1 MLNISKFVEEIATLW
16 NRLDEF
22 TFQNSLP
29 FAEAVLQ
36 TSFFQTACWLTEI
49 IRVRLSKF
57 FSSIMPSIF
66 NKVNLF
72 LQWAPR
78 DEARRG
84 IRARGENFNT
94 KSRARWRPFVKER
107 EAYNKLCIKG
117 CWSHKE
123 SRIEAMVR
131 SLDTRF
137 APFGTRLLTR
147 FVYVG
152 KSILTRIG
160 AKLVKRFARSA
171 RITTSYIT
179 RTAFSG

>member
-72 LQWAPR
+72 RNEHPGTKRVGVSERVGKILIQRAERVDGPLSKSAKRIINFVSKGADRIKNLVSKLWY
-78 DEARRG
+78 EAL
-84 IRARGENFNT
+84 IRA
-94 KSRARWRPFVKER
+94 SRPLV
-107 EAYNKLCIKG
+107 
-117 CWSHKE
+117 
-123 SRIEAMVR
+123 
-131 SLDTRF
+131 LDC
-137 APFGTRLLTR
+137 
-147 FVYVG
+147 
-152 KSILTRIG
+152 
-160 AKLVKRFARSA
+160 
-171 RITTSYIT
+171 
-179 RTAFSG
+179 